1 MRTRV
6 PARQSS
12 RSRPHDPSRVVPP
25 PPVQSHPRRPTRV
38 DDPHDV
44 VVQSRV
50 SQITHLLHRL
60 RANPSLRVAIARRA
74 SRSVPRISPHRL
86 PRRRARDHARAPSSR
101 VAQRPRARRRRSP
114 RATRCRVYITSPHTG
129 GVTSPIHDRGR
140 VHRPRSHLNLNTR
153 SVVIAM
159 VIQEVISIVKSP
171 SMCGEGDSNHLVSG
185 GDLEGDSDFTQPSRI
200 HATCT

>member
-101 VAQRPRARRRRSP
+101 VAQRPRPRRRRSP

-129 GVTSPIHDRGR
+129 GVTSRIHDRGR
-140 VHRPRSHLNLNTR
+140 VNHPRSHLNLNLNTQSVIDR
-153 SVVIAM
+153 RLSLSKCSGPRADSFHQSVVIVM
-159 VIQEVISIVKSP
+159 VIQEVISIVP
-171 SMCGEGDSNHLVSG
+171 NRV
-185 GDLEGDSDFTQPSRI
+185 I
-200 HATCT
+200 I